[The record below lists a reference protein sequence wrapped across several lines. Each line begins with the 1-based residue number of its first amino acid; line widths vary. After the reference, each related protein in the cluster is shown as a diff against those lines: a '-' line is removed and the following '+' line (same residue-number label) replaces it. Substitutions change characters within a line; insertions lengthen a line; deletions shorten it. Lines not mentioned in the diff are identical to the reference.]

1 MRSRRSA
8 TASTTTC
15 PSRRSTWSVAWR
27 TWRSRPRSC
36 RADRRPSVGRP
47 TPTVT
52 TGVGRLRSAPPTV
65 CAAYGLRRANA
76 PAGPGEGPDW
86 AVQACGWEGDMSMW
100 RIGREAVRIGDP
112 VLTPLDESVARAAEA
127 RAEQARAG
135 DAGAAG
141 DGARGSGGP
150 LGDIADTVAKWIPG
164 DVLALYVA
172 GVTLIGSPNWFW
184 LVVGI
189 LLAPAVVV
197 LAAFANSG
205 AFPPDP
211 RTAARAGLAFVAML
225 VWSLTVP
232 ASGWHSWGLVRDNR
246 VAVALAAAAVGLIFG
261 LVAEGVS
268 RWVDNRPRVPIR
280 HAASGTPPRRAA
292 AGPPP
297 EPVAEPDSSRWAP
310 AGARPERT
318 GRTEEP
324 LPDSPT
330 AELPTRRRV
339 EPQPLR
345 MP

>member
-65 CAAYGLRRANA
+65 CA
-76 PAGPGEGPDW
+76 
-86 AVQACGWEGDMSMW
+86 VQT
-100 RIGREAVRIGDP
+100 
-112 VLTPLDESVARAAEA
+112 TPRDESVARAAEA

-172 GVTLIGSPNWFW
+172 GVTLIGSPNWF
-184 LVVGI
+184 
-189 LLAPAVVV
+189 
-197 LAAFANSG
+197 
-205 AFPPDP
+205 
-211 RTAARAGLAFVAML
+211 
-225 VWSLTVP
+225 
-232 ASGWHSWGLVRDNR
+232 
-246 VAVALAAAAVGLIFG
+246 
-261 LVAEGVS
+261 
-268 RWVDNRPRVPIR
+268 
-280 HAASGTPPRRAA
+280 
-292 AGPPP
+292 
-297 EPVAEPDSSRWAP
+297 
-310 AGARPERT
+310 
-318 GRTEEP
+318 
-324 LPDSPT
+324 
-330 AELPTRRRV
+330 
-339 EPQPLR
+339 
-345 MP
+345 

>member
-141 DGARGSGGP
+141 DGARGSGCP
-150 LGDIADTVAKWIPG
+150 LGDIDDTVAKWIPG

-211 RTAARAGLAFVAML
+211 RTAARAGLAFVAM
-225 VWSLTVP
+225 
-232 ASGWHSWGLVRDNR
+232 
-246 VAVALAAAAVGLIFG
+246 
-261 LVAEGVS
+261 
-268 RWVDNRPRVPIR
+268 
-280 HAASGTPPRRAA
+280 
-292 AGPPP
+292 
-297 EPVAEPDSSRWAP
+297 
-310 AGARPERT
+310 
-318 GRTEEP
+318 
-324 LPDSPT
+324 
-330 AELPTRRRV
+330 
-339 EPQPLR
+339 
-345 MP
+345 